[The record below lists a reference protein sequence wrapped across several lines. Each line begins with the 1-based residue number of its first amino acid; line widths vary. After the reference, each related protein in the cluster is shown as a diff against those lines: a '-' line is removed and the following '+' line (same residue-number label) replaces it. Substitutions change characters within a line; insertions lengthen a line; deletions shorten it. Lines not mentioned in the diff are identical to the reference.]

1 MTTLVSSIAP
11 SEYVQ
16 NPSVVAVK
24 LNNEIFGFNDSVPC
38 TDSDISNR
46 FTQVLVNTPEGI
58 RIYKRSICFLLG
70 VAIYQCSKTC
80 VTIMESIGNS
90 FNISI
95 EDENDNDFKTLL
107 NRDLIQTT
115 MIDLITNK
123 KQITKEYLSIDTALN
138 YFRSIK
144 AYATV
149 EYLEQYSK
157 PFVPCYL
164 CQGFY
169 SIAFNIIIDN
179 FTRINVNDFNIEILK
194 GESFNNNNYRL
205 YHTSLDN
212 NNNLVLHKNIEPCL
226 SDAYVKRK
234 LWGKQLNFNT
244 VSKLNYNVSRS
255 NVKSIIQ
262 LSEALHDYQ
271 IVNISMKITTDN
283 PKLVLIAGPSSS
295 GKTTF
300 AKRLSV
306 SLETLGKKVLVISV
320 DSYYKAWHEINS
332 NGMKYVDWESLDSL
346 NLDLLNDH
354 LFQLLSGNAVD
365 IPEYDMTTSTPM
377 SKEHWIKTKL
387 PEDGLI
393 IIEGIHGLNPLLTS
407 KIDKSDKFHIMISP
421 LSYIA
426 IDNFNIVSSS
436 QVRMLRR
443 MVRDYLFRG
452 RSAVS
457 TLSQWPAVAKGE
469 RINIYPNQNNAD
481 VVMNSGLLY
490 ETSVLKYYAEPLLRT
505 ILPHQPEYA
514 EAKRLL
520 NMLDTL
526 VSIPSELVP
535 PQSLLREFIGGSW
548 FYEYGGL
555 YKSA

>member
-1 MTTLVSSIAP
+1 MDRLVSSIVP
-11 SEYVQ
+11 SSYVED
-16 NPSVVAVK
+16 PSVLAVK
-24 LNNEIFGFNDSVPC
+24 YNNEILSFNDSLPNI
-38 TDSDISNR
+38 SQDISNQ
-46 FTQVLVNTPEGI
+46 FTSIHANSPEGI
-58 RIYKRSICFLLG
+58 RLYKRSISYLLG
-70 VAIYQCSKTC
+70 VAVYKCSKTC

-90 FNISI
+90 FKFSIDNIDS
-95 EDENDNDFKTLL
+95 KLL
-107 NRDLIQTT
+107 LDKDQLQST
-115 MIDLITNK
+115 MIKLIEEK
-123 KQITKEYLSIDTALN
+123 KQISKELLSKEFAIN
-138 YFRSIK
+138 YFREINANS
-144 AYATV
+144 TV
-149 EYLEQYSK
+149 EYLINYSK
-157 PFVPCYL
+157 PFVPCYF
-164 CQGFY
+164 CEGFY
-169 SIAFNIIIDN
+169 CIAYNIIIDN
-179 FTRINVNDFNIEILK
+179 FFRINVNDFNIEMSID
-194 GESFNNNNYRL
+194 ENSNTNYCL
-205 YHTSLDN
+205 YHAALDKN
-212 NNNLVLHKNIEPCL
+212 DNLVLYKSIEPCL
-226 SDAYVKRK
+226 TNAYITRK
-234 LWGKQLNFNT
+234 LWGSKLNLNS
-244 VSKLNYNVSRS
+244 VSKLNYNVSNS

-271 IVNISMKITTDN
+271 IVNISTKITNDN

-332 NGMKYVDWESLDSL
+332 KGMKYVDWESLESL

-354 LFQLLSGNAVD
+354 LVQLLSGNFVD
-365 IPEYDMTTSTPM
+365 IPEYDMKTSTPM
-377 SKEHWIKTKL
+377 SKDHWIKTKL
-387 PEDGLI
+387 PDDGLI
-393 IIEGIHGLNPLLTS
+393 IIEGIHALNPLLTN
-407 KIDKSDKFHIMISP
+407 KIDKSNKLHIMISP
-421 LSYIA
+421 LSYIT
-426 IDNFNIVSSS
+426 IDNFNIISSS

-481 VVMNSGLLY
+481 IVMNSGLLY

-505 ILPHQPEYA
+505 ILPNQPEYA

-535 PQSLLREFIGGSW
+535 SQSLLREFIGGSW